1 MRLMPRMAT
10 QCFRLGRQKWL
21 RLFEQLSPIYKW
33 TAGGFKYDAEL
44 STAASVACDER
55 IAAVGNS
62 GHTGNFI
69 LGSLF
74 KFGQQGHVRLLGR
87 DFIQT

>member
-1 MRLMPRMAT
+1 MFLSK
-10 QCFRLGRQKWL
+10 KWL
-21 RLFEQLSPIYKW
+21 RLFKQLSPIYKW

>member
-1 MRLMPRMAT
+1 MD
-10 QCFRLGRQKWL
+10 CGR
-21 RLFEQLSPIYKW
+21 
-33 TAGGFKYDAEL
+33 FKDDAEL

-55 IAAVGNS
+55 TAAVGNS
-62 GHTGNFI
+62 GRNGDFI

-87 DFIQT
+87 DFVEI